1 MKNEKYIHSEIT
13 QKIIGCAMTVHSKL
27 GSGFMEVVYQ
37 RALAVE
43 MEKQGIFF
51 DREYDIPIYYKGL
64 EVGMRRVDF
73 QVDHKIMVDLKAI
86 SQLEDI
92 QIAQIINYLEAS
104 DFEIGLLLNFGSKSL
119 EFRRFINQKKF
130 NNLKTC

>member
-13 QKIIGCAMTVHSKL
+13 HKIIGCAMNVHSKL

-51 DREYDIPIYYKGL
+51 DREQDIPIYYKGL
-64 EVGMRRVDF
+64 EVGIRRVDF
-73 QVDHKIMVDLKAI
+73 QVDHKIMVELKAI

>member
-13 QKIIGCAMTVHSKL
+13 HKIIGCAMTVHSKL

-51 DREYDIPIYYKGL
+51 DREQDIPIYYKGL

>member
-13 QKIIGCAMTVHSKL
+13 HKIIGCPMNVHSKL

-37 RALAVE
+37 RTLAVE

-51 DREYDIPIYYKGL
+51 DREQDIPIYYKGL
-64 EVGMRRVDF
+64 EVGIRRVDF
-73 QVDHKIMVDLKAI
+73 QVDHKIMVELKAI

>member
-1 MKNEKYIHSEIT
+1 MKNEKYIHSDIT
-13 QKIIGCAMTVHSKL
+13 HKIIGCAMNVHSNL

-37 RALAVE
+37 RSLAIE
-43 MEKQGIFF
+43 LEKQKIFF
-51 DREYDIPIYYKGL
+51 DRELEIPIHYNGI

-73 QVDHKIMVDLKAI
+73 KVDNKIMVELKAI

-92 QIAQIINYLEAS
+92 HIAQVINYLEAS

-130 NNLKTC
+130 KNLKTC